1 MSGQLI
7 TLEGGEGAGKST
19 VLEAVVQ
26 RLRLG
31 HGLNVVTTR
40 EPGGTGLGEAV
51 RDVALAH
58 HQQPVCA
65 QAELLLMFA
74 ARAQLIAEVIR
85 PALARGDWIVS
96 DRYVDASYA
105 YQGGGRRLPADWIAD
120 LDRRVVGDCQPG
132 LTLLLDLPVAQGLAR
147 ASLRSEQ
154 DRIEAEAEAFF
165 ERVRNAYR
173 QRAAAQPQRFSVID
187 ASQGVDVVRATACSA
202 IDRFVAATV
211 SPQ

>member
-19 VLEAVVQ
+19 VHEGVVQ
-26 RLRLG
+26 RLRAV

-51 RDVALAH
+51 RAVALAH
-58 HQQPVCA
+58 YEKPVCA
-65 QAELLLMFA
+65 EAELLLMFA
-74 ARAQLIAEVIR
+74 ARAQLLAEVIR
-85 PALARGDWIVS
+85 PALARGDWVVS

-105 YQGGGRRLPADWIAD
+105 YQGGGRNLPDEWIAD
-120 LDRRVVGDCQPG
+120 LDRRVVADCQPG

-147 ASLRSEQ
+147 ASLRSKQ

-165 ERVRNAYR
+165 ERVRNVYR
-173 QRAAAQPQRFSVID
+173 QRAAAQPERFFVID
-187 ASQGVDVVRATACSA
+187 ASLAVDEVSAMACGA

-211 SPQ
+211 ATR

>member
-1 MSGQLI
+1 MNGQLI

-19 VLEAVVQ
+19 VHEGVVQ
-26 RLRLG
+26 RLRAV

-51 RDVALAH
+51 RAVALEH
-58 HQQPVCA
+58 YEKPVCA
-65 QAELLLMFA
+65 EAELLLMFA
-74 ARAQLIAEVIR
+74 ARAQLLAEVIR
-85 PALARGDWIVS
+85 PALARGDWVVS

-105 YQGGGRRLPADWIAD
+105 YQGGGRNLPDEWIAD
-120 LDRRVVGDCQPG
+120 LDRRVVADCQPG

-147 ASLRSEQ
+147 ASLRSKQ

-165 ERVRNAYR
+165 ERVRNVYR
-173 QRAAAQPQRFSVID
+173 QRAAAQPERFFVID
-187 ASQGVDVVRATACSA
+187 ASLAVDEVSAMACGA

-211 SPQ
+211 ATR